1 MKTFAKLWR
10 LFLMQDFFFF
20 FLEEIKES
28 FESVAE
34 IIDMYL
40 EVAEIVEM
48 QLKG

>member
-1 MKTFAKLWR
+1 
-10 LFLMQDFFFF
+10 MQNYEDFFDARLLFF